1 MLKRKEKAPH
11 FQNDFTII
19 CALEDIYVVC
29 ICVEKIGYNARLSS
43 QLSDQ
48 WWHIG
53 SLKHTK
59 VGTFTLQKLES
70 AANEAWH
77 IVLIIVQT

>member
-29 ICVEKIGYNARLSS
+29 ICVEKIGYNAHLSS

-48 WWHIG
+48 
-53 SLKHTK
+53 
-59 VGTFTLQKLES
+59 
-70 AANEAWH
+70 
-77 IVLIIVQT
+77 